1 MQKVLNSDSIKATL
15 LEKGWDQKR
24 LASEIGVS
32 AQAITNWFKG
42 KDFPRPD
49 KLLKLSMA
57 LSLPFAK
64 LVQPDAAA
72 PIVAFRKKAGAKTT
86 DGHIL
91 QAQMKGSLLRPL
103 VPYLQPL
110 QALRTLIP
118 SPSTDYNELQN
129 TVTSVRHRL
138 GVGQEAVLTY
148 GHLIR
153 DFAVNDAVII
163 PVMWGKKNVHE
174 NAIHILLKQDRVTF
188 IYLNL
193 DTHIEDFKFW
203 MAHELAQVFTPD
215 WAGTNDGEDFAD
227 AFAGALLFPMELAQ
241 KAYSAAAAHNGP
253 TQQLNVLQQ
262 FASTHSISL
271 NSVFREVS
279 FFAQASRLA
288 ALQTTERQIHVART
302 IDRGDLVSETL
313 FKPLPPDPSTYIA
326 AARNIFETQFF
337 EALQRMLREHGTG
350 VGYLQQILDLG
361 VTDATALHRELLR

>member
-24 LASEIGVS
+24 LACEIGVS
-32 AQAITNWFKG
+32 AQAVTNWFKG

-49 KLLKLSMA
+49 KLLKLSTS
-57 LSLPFAK
+57 LSLSFAK

-72 PIVAFRKKAGAKTT
+72 PIVAFRKKAGSKTT
-86 DGHIL
+86 DDHTL

-103 VPYLQPL
+103 VPYLKPL

-118 SPSTDYNELQN
+118 APSTIYIELQN
-129 TVTSVRHRL
+129 TVASVRQRL
-138 GVGQEAVLTY
+138 GVGQQAVLTY

-153 DFAVNDAVII
+153 DFAENDAVII

-174 NAIHILLKQDRVTF
+174 NAIHILLRQERVTF

-203 MAHELAQVFTPD
+203 MAHELAHEFTPD
-215 WAGTNDGEDFAD
+215 MAGSNQGEDFAD

-241 KAYSAAAAHNGP
+241 KAYSHAIAHTLP
-253 TQQLNVLQQ
+253 SQQLNVLQQ
-262 FASTHSISL
+262 FASAHSISL
-271 NSVFREVS
+271 NSVYKEVS
-279 FFAQASRLA
+279 NYARASGLSV
-288 ALQTTERQIHVART
+288 LQLIEKQIHVART
-302 IDRGDLVSETL
+302 VNRGELVSETL
-313 FKPLPPDPSTYIA
+313 FQPRPPEPGTYIA
-326 AARNIFETQFF
+326 AARNLFETQFF

-350 VGYLQQILDLG
+350 IGYLQQIMDLSIA
-361 VTDATALHRELLR
+361 DATALHRELLR